1 MQNKFRVHG
10 DFEDIKKD
18 EKGDLIV
25 LGFRNEAVRD
35 ELQKL
40 IWEMKNLK
48 FPPEWEDVEQLMFD

>member
-1 MQNKFRVHG
+1 MQNKYRVRG

-35 ELQKL
+35 EL
-40 IWEMKNLK
+40 
-48 FPPEWEDVEQLMFD
+48 